1 MGKPIPKINISLLLI
16 LVVSFHY
23 QTYAQRMITLSDS
36 IDEYKIGKYT
46 DILFDASKKLTI
58 NDIVFGKAAKDFK
71 SLHFDQDNLGY
82 TKDAIW
88 LKFTVKN
95 NSEENKKWLLN
106 LNYGTID
113 DVNFYTIQNVNN
125 IEVKNAGLKYSMA
138 VREIKSHTIIFPLL
152 INNEEKTFYVRIE
165 SGKSIPLNLEIDLPE
180 KFFKSEQNRYLI
192 LGILYGGILILAIYN
207 LFLYF
212 SVKDLSYL
220 YYFFYALSV
229 CYYQSAVDG
238 IGYQFLTP
246 SFPNYNLIYGMISVS
261 LITLFGS
268 LFAKEFL
275 QIKKYSKFLNKS
287 FIILI
292 YVAISYILAIIIL
305 KPENSAFS
313 TEIGLIYILLLLI
326 SSIFCLLKG
335 SRNALY
341 YLIASLFFVIGV
353 LFRAF
358 KNLGDLGISFLTD
371 FGMPAGMLAE
381 MTVLSFALGNR
392 INTIKQEEEKEKA
405 LIRSRIASDLHD
417 EIGSNLSSISLSSQL
432 IKNNSRLS
440 DKEKNRLEEITITT
454 KETADS
460 IRDIIWFI
468 NPEHD
473 KNDDLLSKMKDT
485 AARMLP
491 GINYTF
497 NSNCEI
503 HFQNLQAR
511 RNLFLIFKEVL
522 NNISKHSQAKNVNI
536 NVVEN
541 SSLFQLEIKEDGK
554 GFDRNNI
561 VHGNGLKNIE
571 RRVREINGKLNI
583 ESTINHGTLIRVSIK
598 L

>member
-1 MGKPIPKINISLLLI
+1 MIGFILLNIILLTLI
-16 LVVSFHY
+16 SS
-23 QTYAQRMITLSDS
+23 QTYAQREIILSDS
-36 IDEYKIGKYT
+36 IKEYKIGKYS
-46 DILFDASKKLTI
+46 DILFDSSKKLTI
-58 NDIVFGKAAKDFK
+58 KDVAYGKASKDFK
-71 SLHFDQDNLGY
+71 ILYTNQTNLGY
-82 TKDAIW
+82 RKEAIW
-88 LKFTVKN
+88 IRFSVKN
-95 NSEENKKWLLN
+95 KSKENKKWLLN

-113 DVNFYTIQNVNN
+113 DVNYYTIQSENN
-125 IEVKNAGLKYSMA
+125 IEVKNAGLKYSMS

-152 INNEEKTFYVRIE
+152 LNNEEEKTFYVRIE

-180 KFFKSEQNRYLI
+180 IFFKSEQNRYLI

-220 YYFFYALSV
+220 YYFFYALSIS
-229 CYYQSAVDG
+229 YYQSAVDG
-238 IGYQFLTP
+238 FGYQFLTP
-246 SFPNYNLIYGMISVS
+246 SFPNYNLIYGMISAS

-292 YVAISYILAIIIL
+292 YVAISYILAIFIL
-305 KPENSAFS
+305 KPKNSAFS

-341 YLIASLFFVIGV
+341 YLIASLFFLIGV

-381 MTVLSFALGNR
+381 MTILSFALGNR

-432 IKNNSRLS
+432 IKKSSNLS
-440 DKEKNRLEEITITT
+440 DKIKNQLEEITITA

-460 IRDIIWFI
+460 VRDIIWFI

-473 KNDDLLSKMKDT
+473 KAENLLSKMKDT

-491 GINYTF
+491 GIAYTF
-497 NSNCEI
+497 NNNGRIYIES
-503 HFQNLQAR
+503 LQAR
-511 RNLFLIFKEVL
+511 RNLFLIYKEIL
-522 NNISKHSQAKNVNI
+522 NNIAKHSEAKKVIIDIDDGASAFKLNI
-536 NVVEN
+536 AD
-541 SSLFQLEIKEDGK
+541 DGK
-554 GFDRNNI
+554 GFDKENI
-561 VHGNGLKNIE
+561 TLGNGLKNIQKRLKE
-571 RRVREINGKLNI
+571 SNGKI
-583 ESTINHGTLIRVSIK
+583 GIISQPGSGTEISILIK
-598 L
+598 K